1 MSRSGTGRPTATLT
15 QFVLKIHSRCD
26 LACDH
31 CYVYRNA
38 DQSWRRR
45 PPTMSQAVVRQA
57 AARIAE
63 HASTH
68 NQRRVRVVLHGGE
81 PLLVGPRR
89 LRAIAD
95 ELRATIEP
103 VAQLDLRM
111 QSNGIRL
118 TPDVCEVLR
127 DCRVAVGISLDGDRA
142 SNDRHRRYAN
152 QASSYDAVLRA
163 LELLRQPAYRHLYAG
178 ILCTVDVR
186 NDPIAVY
193 SALMAQ
199 QPPRVDFLLPHATW
213 DRPPIRPAWSAT
225 PYAAWLLQ
233 IFRRWSADGRPVPIR
248 IFDSILATGHGGA
261 SGTESLGLDPAD
273 IAVIETDGSWEQ
285 ADSLKVAFDGAPSTG
300 LNVFA
305 HTVDDVAAFPGVAR
319 RLAGLAGLC
328 ATCRAC
334 PVVRQCGGGL
344 FAHRFRRD
352 NGFDNPSA
360 YCADLKE
367 LIVGINDYGSSSAAG
382 AAAVREVNDLGLA
395 TFEAVGRGYGDATA
409 LGRLADLQL
418 EITRELVAAVA
429 ADAPPA
435 AWQVLLEAERTAPR
449 AVQTVLSHPY
459 VRTWAVDCQ
468 RSPAGRT
475 DYLNAI
481 AIACAV
487 RGNVEAELPGPV
499 HDGAVYLPT
508 LGTIDLPG
516 PRSAPPVLTTTAG
529 QLHVHDGD
537 RRWTIDLVA
546 PTPRAAW
553 SPSARVDLAGL
564 SLVIEDG
571 DPYRACHY
579 WPPTGR
585 LDEPARRAWRRF
597 LEAAWQI
604 VLADV
609 PEQAAGMTAG
619 LRVITP
625 LVAATD
631 GTRRSSYARH
641 AFGAVAVAPTD
652 ADALAVLLVHEFQHV
667 KLGALIDIIDFYDPG
682 YPELLTVGWRPDPRP
697 IEMVLQGT
705 YAHLAI
711 ADIWRVRAERSGDDT
726 AAATFRRYRDW
737 TTQALAKLAA
747 TRALTPAGVRL
758 LELMNATI
766 ASWR

>member
-1 MSRSGTGRPTATLT
+1 MSRSATGPATATLT

-26 LACDH
+26 LACDY
-31 CYVYRNA
+31 CYVYRHA

-63 HASTH
+63 HASAH
-68 NQRRVRVVLHGGE
+68 DQRWVRVVLHGGE

-89 LRAIAD
+89 LRAIAT

-111 QSNGIRL
+111 QSNGTQL
-118 TPDVCEVLR
+118 TPEVCEVLR
-127 DCRVAVGISLDGDRA
+127 DCHIAVGISLDGDRA

-152 QASSYDAVLRA
+152 RASSYDTVLRA
-163 LELLRQPAYRHLYAG
+163 LELLRRPAYRHLYAG

-199 QPPRVDFLLPHATW
+199 DPPRLDFLLPHATW
-213 DRPPIRPAWSAT
+213 DRPPVRPGSRT
-225 PYAAWLLQ
+225 PYAAWLLE

-248 IFDSILATGHGGA
+248 LFDSILATGRGGV

-285 ADSLKVAFDGAPSTG
+285 ADSLKVAFDGAPATG
-300 LNVFA
+300 LNVFS
-305 HTVDDVAAFPGVAR
+305 HTVDDVAAFPAVAQ
-319 RLAGLAGLC
+319 RLAGLDGLC

-344 FAHRFRRD
+344 FAHRYRRD

-367 LIVGINDYGSSSAAG
+367 LIVGINDYGSSSTAG
-382 AAAVREVNDLGLA
+382 AASVREVDDLGLA
-395 TFEAVGRGYGDATA
+395 TFEAVGRGYGDAA
-409 LGRLADLQL
+409 AIGRLADLQL
-418 EITRELVAAVA
+418 EIARELVAAVA
-429 ADAPPA
+429 ADAPPG
-435 AWQVLLEAERTAPR
+435 AWQLLLEVERTAPR
-449 AVQTVLSHPY
+449 AVRAVLSHPY
-459 VRTWAVDCQ
+459 VRAWAVDCR
-468 RSPAGRT
+468 RSPAGRIE
-475 DYLNAI
+475 YLNAI
-481 AIACAV
+481 ALACAV
-487 RGNVEAELPGPV
+487 RGGLEAELPVPV
-499 HDGAVYLPT
+499 HDTAVYLPT
-508 LGTIDLPG
+508 LGRVDLPG
-516 PRSAPPVLTTTAG
+516 PRSTPPVLSTTPG
-529 QLHVHDGD
+529 KLHVRDGD
-537 RRWTIDLVA
+537 HRLTLDLTA
-546 PTPRAAW
+546 PREPW
-553 SPSARVDLAGL
+553 WPSARVDLDGL
-564 SLVIEDG
+564 SLVVEDS
-571 DPYRACHY
+571 DPHRDCHY

-585 LDEPARRAWRRF
+585 LDEPARRAWRQS
-597 LEAAWQI
+597 LATAWRI
-604 VLADV
+604 VLADA

-619 LRVITP
+619 LRVVTP
-625 LVAATD
+625 LVAAPD
-631 GTRRSSYARH
+631 GRRRSSYARH

-667 KLGALIDIIDFYDPG
+667 KLGALIDIIDFYDPT
-682 YPELLTVGWRPDPRP
+682 YPGLITVGWRPEPRP
-697 IEMVLQGT
+697 VEMVLHGT

-711 ADIWRVRAERSGDDT
+711 ADMWRARAERSGDAA

-737 TTQALAKLAA
+737 TTEAMANLAA
-747 TRALTPAGVRL
+747 TQALTPAGVRL
-758 LELMNATI
+758 LALMDATI